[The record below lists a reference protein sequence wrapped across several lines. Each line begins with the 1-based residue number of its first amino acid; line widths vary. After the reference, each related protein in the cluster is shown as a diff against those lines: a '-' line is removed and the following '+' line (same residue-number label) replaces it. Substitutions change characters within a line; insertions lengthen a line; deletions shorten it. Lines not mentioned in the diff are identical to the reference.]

1 MSMDIKKLIELLN
14 YNILFPGDIKDLL
27 QEKYVLIERKSNG
40 TPTIAHVYNTMARFD
55 NLTVYRI
62 ARFLFRNRPD
72 VIKLLFLE
80 NVEPLIPNKSIN
92 LTPEDNN
99 NPVLEGSIGTKTA
112 LLELFNAFRTGKS
125 EPVPYYYLSL
135 RKDINHVITK

>member
-99 NPVLEGSIGTKTA
+99 NMVLEGSIGTKTA